1 MAKERIKGVYFKE
14 CNTKCDAVF
23 DLTREE
29 AISRMAKALHFRS
42 TEISDMEKSWEKL
55 DKSWQDS
62 FCKYAEA
69 ALNALLEHFGG
80 VNEMKEVNNE
90 R

>member
-1 MAKERIKGVYFKE
+1 MGGGKVTMAEERIKGVYFKE

-29 AISRMAKALHFRS
+29 AIARMAKAIYEHIYKKTIPL
-42 TEISDMEKSWEKL
+42 WEDEDNE
-55 DKSWQDS
+55 DKERYL
-62 FCKYAEA
+62 KRAEA
-69 ALNALLEHFGG
+69 ALNALLE
-80 VNEMKEVNNE
+80 VNNE